1 MQNETQS
8 YSLDGP
14 QGTEARSRTKGAQSE
29 AQKHSEGPIA
39 RQIEDQTARVPSDAF
54 LWAALGTMA
63 VAATVQFVERKQ
75 WSLFLGQWAAPL
87 LLFGLYNKLVKVA
100 GSDRIHSGDGSSA
113 ASW

>member
-8 YSLDGP
+8 YSQDRQPGI
-14 QGTEARSRTKGAQSE
+14 ESRSRTKDAQSE

-39 RQIEDQTARVPSDAF
+39 RQIEDQTARLPSDTF

-100 GSDRIHSGDGSSA
+100 GSDRIHAADGSSA
-113 ASW
+113 SW

>member
-1 MQNETQS
+1 MQNESQS
-8 YSLDGP
+8 YSPEGQ
-14 QGTEARSRTKGAQSE
+14 QGTETRSRTKGAQSE
-29 AQKHSEGPIA
+29 AYRHSEGPVA

-63 VAATVQFVERKQ
+63 VAATFQFLERKQ

-100 GSDRIHSGDGSSA
+100 GSDRIHSGDGSG